1 VVGAPSR
8 REIKMAVGRFVF
20 LSKDEIELVHGQSLE
35 CLREVGVRIPSA
47 QVLKTLKDAGA
58 TVDDAKMVARIP
70 EAMVEEAAK
79 RAPRSFKMCAR
90 DPKNDLSVP
99 VSGPPYAATT
109 GLGVYIRDM
118 DTGEKRP
125 STRKDIADFIRLA
138 DALRGV
144 DFVWTTLTA
153 TEVNQASH
161 GLHELW
167 TAMQNT
173 TKHVNGVSILSA
185 EDAKAQVELA
195 SLVAGGMDEL
205 RKRPLFSVICCSIAP
220 LAYEK
225 GIVEGMVELSKAG
238 IPIMSMS
245 MSLSG
250 GSAPVTMAGT
260 ICNANTENLASL
272 VITQFSAP
280 GAPHIY
286 CSSSAP
292 INMRTGSINYMTV
305 EQCLIAASLG
315 QMARRYSLPSMVG
328 DWGVNDTPEPGVP
341 HTFTETM
348 GLCLSTMGNSDL
360 VSGIGGLDAVK
371 GASFDQAVIEAKL
384 WEGVRHFMKTYTVS
398 KETIALDV
406 VRQVGYGNT
415 FITHPHTA
423 RNFKSELIFKDQ
435 TFSKWEATMSRAM
448 VPEARDIAKKLLAE
462 HRPPEIAKDVVER
475 GNEVIARFERDA
487 E

>member
-1 VVGAPSR
+1 
-8 REIKMAVGRFVF
+8 MAVGRFVF
-20 LSKDEIELVHGQSLE
+20 LSKDEIDLVHSQSLE
-35 CLREVGVRIPSA
+35 CLREIGVHIPSRS
-47 QVLKTLKDAGA
+47 VLKTLKDAGA
-58 TVDDAKMVARIP
+58 SVDESKMVAKIP
-70 EAMVEEAAK
+70 EGMVAEAL
-79 RAPRSFKMCAR
+79 RTAPKSFKMCAR
-90 DPKNDLSVP
+90 DPKRDLTVP
-99 VSGPPYAATT
+99 VGGPPYAATT

-118 DTGEKRP
+118 DTGEQRP

-138 DALRGV
+138 DALKGV

-153 TEVNQASH
+153 TEVKQSAHS
-161 GLHELW
+161 LHELW
-167 TAMQNT
+167 TALQNT

-185 EDAKAQVELA
+185 EDARAQVELA
-195 SLVAGGMDEL
+195 SLVAGGKDDL

-220 LAYEK
+220 LSFEE

-238 IPIMSMS
+238 IPVMSMS

-250 GSAPVTMAGT
+250 GTAPVTMAGT
-260 ICNANTENLASL
+260 ICNANTENLAGL
-272 VITQFSAP
+272 VISQSSAP
-280 GAPHIY
+280 GAPNIY

-292 INMRTGSINYMTV
+292 ISMRTGAINYMTV
-305 EQCLIAASLG
+305 EQCLIASSLG

-341 HTFTETM
+341 HTFTEVM

-371 GASFDQAVIEAKL
+371 GASFDQAVIESAL
-384 WEGVRHFMKTYTVS
+384 WESVRHFMKRYTVS

-406 VRQVGYGNT
+406 VRQVGHGNT

-435 TFSKWEATMSRAM
+435 TYAKWESTMSRSM
-448 VPEARDIAKKLLAE
+448 VPEAKEIARKLLAE
-462 HRPPEIAKDVVER
+462 HSVPAIDKDIVSEGDAIIAQ
-475 GNEVIARFERDA
+475 FERSS